1 MIWGAGLALASAA
14 TFGFNNAALR
24 RGVLQGSVIQALAV
38 TVPMGIPLFLAAA
51 WARGEL
57 LALTR
62 FSPPATLA
70 LAAAGILHFGIGRYA
85 NYRAV
90 VAVGSNLSGI
100 LSEFSIIVSLAL
112 AVGLLGE
119 RLSAVQVLG
128 IVMIF
133 VAFRGV
139 RADAENL
146 GTEVFRPDLRTGY
159 LYSVLSAVAYGTSP
173 VLVRASLS
181 EVNLPLAGGL
191 ISYVAAS
198 LAFGAFA
205 LASGSLGHIRSVPRR
220 ALPWFVLS
228 GVFVGASQVF
238 RYLAL
243 SLAPVTIVSPIQ
255 RLSLVFRALFG
266 MRLNPKYEAWN
277 ARILVALLV
286 ALLGGVAVALG

>member
-24 RGVLQGSVIQALAV
+24 RGVLQGSVLQALAI

-57 LALTR
+57 LALPR
-62 FSPPATLA
+62 FSPPAALA

-90 VAVGSNLSGI
+90 AAVGSNLSGT
-100 LSEFSIIVSLAL
+100 LSEFSVVVSLVL
-112 AVGLLGE
+112 AVGLLKE
-119 RLSAVQVLG
+119 RLSALQILG
-128 IVMIF
+128 IIMIF
-133 VAFRGV
+133 LAFFGV
-139 RADAENL
+139 RDDAENL
-146 GTEVFRPDLRTGY
+146 GTKVFRPDMGKGY
-159 LYSVLSAVAYGTSP
+159 LYSVLAAVAYGTSP

-191 ISYVAAS
+191 ISYIAAS

-205 LASGSLGHIRSVPRR
+205 LASGSLGHIRAVPRP
-220 ALPWFVLS
+220 ALPWFLLS
-228 GVFVGASQVF
+228 GVSVGTSQVF

-255 RLSLVFRALFG
+255 RLSLLFRVLFST
-266 MRLNPKYEAWN
+266 LINPQYEALN
-277 ARILVALLV
+277 RRILLAIFV